1 MCGVLTGR
9 PVPREAAAPVYGK
22 IRLFGLIVDEELG
35 GENGALAVDVIVP
48 VYRDIEKTRRCLNS
62 VLTARQETAFELIVI
77 DDASPEPALSQYL
90 ANLAGRECVTVLRNP
105 HNLGFVRAVN
115 RGMALHPERDVVLL
129 NSDTEVANDWL
140 DRLRR
145 CALSAPNIGT
155 VTPFSNNATICSYP
169 DFCSDNRLPA
179 GVTLEQL
186 DAIFRRVNAGKWIE
200 IPTAVGFCMF
210 IRRTCLE
217 QVGPFDEDRF
227 GRGYGEENDFSR
239 RVVAMGG
246 KNVLCADTFVYH
258 AGGASFGAEREL
270 LQPSAAKM
278 LLGLHPDYDDVIR
291 RFVME
296 DPAAE
301 YRRAVSLELESE
313 RRSRLL
319 GAGRDAGEH
328 AEPNV
333 AGSQAK
339 AVQLHLVHDLDGG
352 IGQWLKD
359 YCLADSERI
368 NLVLK
373 PFSRSH
379 AFGEG
384 LALYG
389 HILDRTPQR
398 LWLFSKPIQ
407 ATAVTHA
414 EYQDALREVL
424 QTHAVGGVIVSS
436 LIGHSLD
443 ILATGLPTLV
453 ICHDYYP
460 YCPAINIHFHGICSH
475 CDAERL
481 VDCTRNNHD
490 FNPFQDFP
498 AEERLAVRGRY
509 VDLVTSGRLSLVAP
523 SQSVL
528 DNLVR
533 LESRFRHAGAVVIPH
548 GHGTLFGP
556 LEYAIQSDHE
566 RLRVL
571 ILGMLAPSKG
581 VKLLSESIDA
591 ITAFADVYLVGS
603 GALGE
608 LFRGHAGVHILGDY
622 TLRELPAIVARISPH
637 AGLLMSICAETYGYT
652 LGELMMLGIPPV
664 ATRVAAFAERIRH
677 AETGY
682 LYEPT
687 AASLVEQLQAI
698 DADRTG
704 LQEIARRLR
713 EVHPRSAAEMVNDY
727 HRLLPLS
734 PRAGPDSE
742 SVAVSASGIAEQGV
756 IDLAMESARR
766 WKEIKNLHLTL
777 GVRDELIARGN
788 QQREL
793 LTVRLT
799 ETTRQRD
806 EALGAQARCDVD
818 LQAMRASTSWR
829 ITRPLRWLKQAL
841 VRRDA
846 SVVAPSSQLADT
858 VPVAEE
864 DWHARILRHYRASF
878 TAEVRQTMRE
888 RIAAMV
894 DPPLISVLVPTYDT
908 PESMLREM
916 LDSVCAQLYPHWQLC
931 IADDDSSVSH
941 VRTIL
946 ESYAARDSRIRLDF
960 ASENGG
966 VSRATNRALVMAEG
980 SFVVLL
986 DHDDLLEEQALFRV
1000 AEAVLA
1006 DDPDMLYSDEVL
1018 VEEDGKTVQHFIL
1031 RPMFS
1036 PEYLRSHPYIVHL
1049 IGFRTRLLRE
1059 LGGLDETLRISQ
1071 DYDLILRASERVH
1084 KIVHIPEMLYRWRIH
1099 GASSGHEMMD
1109 RVMETSSAILRRHL
1123 QRCSEA
1129 GEVAAGPSFNYFDVR
1144 YPLTTGLKVAILI
1157 PTRNHAD
1164 LVRACIGSIQRTAGD
1179 IDHEIVLIDH
1189 DSDDPASLAY
1199 FDSLRSQVKL
1209 LRYSGP
1215 FNFGAI
1221 NNWAVAQL
1229 DGSHTHYLFCNND
1242 IEAVEPGWLGRMLE
1256 LGQKPDVGIVG
1267 AKLYYPDRR
1276 TIQHA
1281 GVVVACCGV
1290 AENLGRFRVTSENPL
1305 DLGYVGSLICNREVS
1320 AVTAACMLIRA
1331 TVFKEIGGFDEAI
1344 AVGYGDVDLCL
1355 GAGKHG
1361 YRTLFCAHAALLHH
1375 ESYTRGRS
1383 QEDPHPQDTARFVEK
1398 WRTLFTSGDPYFNP
1412 NLSPHSANW
1421 QVADPLEFRLN
1432 IRRRIF
1438 ARQTGHV
1445 RETCRLD

>member
-1 MCGVLTGR
+1 
-9 PVPREAAAPVYGK
+9 
-22 IRLFGLIVDEELG
+22 
-35 GENGALAVDVIVP
+35 
-48 VYRDIEKTRRCLNS
+48 
-62 VLTARQETAFELIVI
+62 
-77 DDASPEPALSQYL
+77 
-90 ANLAGRECVTVLRNP
+90 
-105 HNLGFVRAVN
+105 
-115 RGMALHPERDVVLL
+115 
-129 NSDTEVANDWL
+129 
-140 DRLRR
+140 
-145 CALSAPNIGT
+145 
-155 VTPFSNNATICSYP
+155 
-169 DFCSDNRLPA
+169 
-179 GVTLEQL
+179 L

-270 LQPSAAKM
+270 LQASAAKT

-291 RFVME
+291 RFVRE

-319 GAGRDAGEH
+319 GAGRDAGTY
-328 AEPNV
+328 AEINV
-333 AGSQAK
+333 AGSEAK
-339 AVQLHLVHDLDGG
+339 PVQLHLVHDLGGG

-373 PFSRSH
+373 PFNRSH

-389 HILDRTPQR
+389 HVLDKTPQR
-398 LWLFSKPIQ
+398 LWLFSEPIK

-414 EYQDALREVL
+414 EYRDAVREVL
-424 QTHAVGGVIVSS
+424 ETHAVGGVIVSS
-436 LIGHSLD
+436 FIGHSLD

-460 YCPAINIHFHGICSH
+460 YCPAINIHFRGICSH

-481 VDCTRNNHD
+481 ADCTRNNHD

-528 DNLVR
+528 DNLIR

-608 LFRGHAGVHILGDY
+608 LFREHTGVHVLGDY

-637 AGLLMSICAETYGYT
+637 VGLLMSICAETYGYT

-698 DADRTG
+698 DADRTN

-713 EVHPRSAAEMVNDY
+713 EIHPRSATEMVNDY

-734 PRAGPDSE
+734 PPSGPDRRG
-742 SVAVSASGIAEQGV
+742 VAVSVSGITEKGV

-766 WKEIKNLHLTL
+766 WKEIKNLHLTF
-777 GVRDELIARGN
+777 GVKDALIARGN
-788 QQREL
+788 QEREL
-793 LTVRLT
+793 LTARLT

-806 EALGAQARCDVD
+806 EALGTQARCEAD

-841 VRRDA
+841 VSRGA
-846 SVVAPSSQLADT
+846 SVVALPSQIADT

-864 DWHARILRHYRASF
+864 DWHARILQHYRASF
-878 TAEVRQTMRE
+878 TAEVRQAMRE
-888 RIAAMV
+888 RIVAIAN
-894 DPPLISVLVPTYDT
+894 PPLISVLVPTYDT
-908 PESMLREM
+908 PASMLREM
-916 LDSVCAQLYPHWQLC
+916 LDSVCAQLYPNWQLC
-931 IADDDSSVSH
+931 IADDGSSAPH
-941 VRTIL
+941 VRTL
-946 ESYAARDSRIRLDF
+946 LQEYAARDARIRLDF
-960 ASENGG
+960 AIENGG
-966 VSRATNRALVMAEG
+966 VSRATNRALALAEG
-980 SFVVLL
+980 DFVVLL

-1018 VEEDGKTVQHFIL
+1018 VGEE
-1031 RPMFS
+1031 
-1036 PEYLRSHPYIVHL
+1036 
-1049 IGFRTRLLRE
+1049 
-1059 LGGLDETLRISQ
+1059 
-1071 DYDLILRASERVH
+1071 A
-1084 KIVHIPEMLYRWRIH
+1084 
-1099 GASSGHEMMD
+1099 
-1109 RVMETSSAILRRHL
+1109 
-1123 QRCSEA
+1123 
-1129 GEVAAGPSFNYFDVR
+1129 
-1144 YPLTTGLKVAILI
+1144 
-1157 PTRNHAD
+1157 
-1164 LVRACIGSIQRTAGD
+1164 
-1179 IDHEIVLIDH
+1179 
-1189 DSDDPASLAY
+1189 
-1199 FDSLRSQVKL
+1199 
-1209 LRYSGP
+1209 
-1215 FNFGAI
+1215 
-1221 NNWAVAQL
+1221 
-1229 DGSHTHYLFCNND
+1229 
-1242 IEAVEPGWLGRMLE
+1242 
-1256 LGQKPDVGIVG
+1256 
-1267 AKLYYPDRR
+1267 
-1276 TIQHA
+1276 
-1281 GVVVACCGV
+1281 
-1290 AENLGRFRVTSENPL
+1290 LGRF
-1305 DLGYVGSLICNREVS
+1305 Y
-1320 AVTAACMLIRA
+1320 
-1331 TVFKEIGGFDEAI
+1331 
-1344 AVGYGDVDLCL
+1344 
-1355 GAGKHG
+1355 
-1361 YRTLFCAHAALLHH
+1361 
-1375 ESYTRGRS
+1375 
-1383 QEDPHPQDTARFVEK
+1383 RFVE
-1398 WRTLFTSGDPYFNP
+1398 TLGFTMVNTCYPMSVET
-1412 NLSPHSANW
+1412 ATA
-1421 QVADPLEFRLN
+1421 ADGLAPVYAATAADAVVRY
-1432 IRRRIF
+1432 RR
-1438 ARQTGHV
+1438 A
-1445 RETCRLD
+1445 EKA

>member
-1 MCGVLTGR
+1 VN
-9 PVPREAAAPVYGK
+9 
-22 IRLFGLIVDEELG
+22 EELG
-35 GENGALAVDVIVP
+35 AESGALAVDVIVP
-48 VYRDIEKTRRCLNS
+48 VYRDIEKTRQCLDS
-62 VLTARQETAFELIVI
+62 ILAARQKTAFELIVI
-77 DDASPEPALSQYL
+77 DDASPEPALSHYL
-90 ANLAGRECVTVLRNP
+90 ASLAGRECVTVLRNP
-105 HNLGFVRAVN
+105 HNLGFVRTVN
-115 RGMALHPERDVVLL
+115 RGMALHPDRDVVLL

-140 DRLRR
+140 ERLRR
-145 CALSAPNIGT
+145 CALSAQDNGT
-155 VTPFSNNATICSYP
+155 VTPFSNNATICSFP

-179 GVTLEQL
+179 GLTLAQL

-200 IPTAVGFCMF
+200 IPTAVGFCMY

-239 RVVAMGG
+239 RVVAMGW

-270 LQPSAAKM
+270 LQASAAKT

-313 RRSRLL
+313 RRRRLL
-319 GAGRDAGEH
+319 GAGRDGDEQ
-328 AEPNV
+328 AESNV
-333 AGSQAK
+333 PGSRAK
-339 AVQLHLVHDLDGG
+339 PVQLHLVHDLGGG
-352 IGQWLKD
+352 IGQWLED

-389 HILDRTPQR
+389 HVLDQTPQR
-398 LWLFSKPIQ
+398 LWLFSEPIK

-414 EYQDALREVL
+414 EYRDAVREVL
-424 QTHAVGGVIVSS
+424 ETHAVGGVIVSS

-460 YCPAINIHFHGICSH
+460 YCPAINIHFRGICSH

-481 VDCTRNNHD
+481 ADCTRNNHD

-498 AEERLAVRGRY
+498 VEERLAVRGRY
-509 VDLVTSGRLSLVAP
+509 VDLVTGGQLTLVAP

-528 DNLVR
+528 NNLIR

-556 LEYAIQSDHE
+556 MGYVTEGDHE

-571 ILGMLAPSKG
+571 ILGMLASSKG
-581 VKLLSESIDA
+581 VKLLSEAIDA
-591 ITAFADVYLVGS
+591 VTAFADIYLVGS
-603 GALGE
+603 GELGE
-608 LFRGHAGVHILGDY
+608 LFRGRAGVHVQGGYRLQD
-622 TLRELPAIVARISPH
+622 LPEIVARIDPH
-637 AGLLMSICAETYGYT
+637 VGLLMSLCAETYGYT

-664 ATRVAAFAERIRH
+664 VTRVGAFAERIRH
-677 AETGY
+677 GETGY
-682 LYEPT
+682 LYEAT

-704 LQEIARRLR
+704 LQKIARILR
-713 EVHPRSAAEMVNDY
+713 EMRPRSAADMVNDY

-734 PRAGPDSE
+734 PFAGPDRGG
-742 SVAVSASGIAEQGV
+742 VAVSVSGMTERGV

-766 WKEIKNLHLTL
+766 WKEIRSLHLTF
-777 GVRDELIARGN
+777 GVKDALIEQSN

-793 LTVRLT
+793 LTARLT

-806 EALGAQARCDVD
+806 EALGMQARCEAD
-818 LQAMRASTSWR
+818 LQAMRAATSWR

-846 SVVAPSSQLADT
+846 SVVAPPSHLADT

-878 TAEVRQTMRE
+878 TAEVRQAIRE
-888 RIAAMV
+888 RIVAMA
-894 DPPLISVLVPTYDT
+894 DPPLISVLVPTFDT
-908 PESMLREM
+908 PAAMLEAM
-916 LDSVCAQLYPHWQLC
+916 IASVRGQLYPHWELC
-931 IADDDSSVSH
+931 IADDGSTLPH
-941 VRTIL
+941 VRAIL
-946 ESYAARDSRIRLDF
+946 EAHAARDARIRVDYGT
-960 ASENGG
+960 ENHG
-966 VSRATNRALVMAEG
+966 VAHATNRALMLATG
-980 SFVVLL
+980 RFCVLL
-986 DHDDLLEEQALFRV
+986 DHDDLLEEHALFRV
-1000 AEAVLA
+1000 AEAVVC
-1006 DDPDMLYSDEVL
+1006 DNPDMLYSDELIVG
-1018 VEEDGKTVQHFIL
+1018 EDGDTVAHFVL
-1031 RPMFS
+1031 RPAFS
-1036 PEYLRSHPYIVHL
+1036 PEYLRAHPYIVHL
-1049 IGFRTRLLRE
+1049 LGFSTEFLRA
-1059 LGGLDETLRISQ
+1059 LGGLDESLRISQ
-1071 DYDLILRASERVH
+1071 DYDLILRASEKAA
-1084 KIVHIPEMLYRWRIH
+1084 KIVHIPDLLYRWRTH
-1099 GASSGHEMMD
+1099 TGSAGHRMRAQVMRAS
-1109 RVMETSSAILRRHL
+1109 RAILQRHL
-1123 QRCSEA
+1123 ARCGESGWVNDGA
-1129 GEVAAGPSFNYFDVR
+1129 GFNFFDVR
-1144 YPLTTGLKVAILI
+1144 YPLPVGARVAILI
-1157 PTRNHAD
+1157 PTRNRHD
-1164 LVRACIGSIQRTAGD
+1164 LVRACIESIEATVGGVPYD
-1179 IDHEIVLIDH
+1179 IVLIDH
-1189 DSDDPASLAY
+1189 ASDDPAARAY
-1199 FDSLRSQVKL
+1199 FASLVPRVTL
-1209 LRYSGP
+1209 LHYEGP

-1221 NNWAVAQL
+1221 NNWAAAQL

-1242 IEAVEPGWLGRMLE
+1242 IVAIEPGWLQRMLE
-1256 LGQKPDVGIVG
+1256 LGQKADVGIVG
-1267 AKLYYPDRR
+1267 AKLYYPDGK

-1290 AENLGRFRVTSENPL
+1290 AENLGRFRLTSDAPV
-1305 DLGYVGSLICNREVS
+1305 DLGYMGSLICNREVS
-1320 AVTAACMLIRA
+1320 AVTAACMLIRG

-1355 GAGKHG
+1355 RAGKQG
-1361 YRTLFCAHAALLHH
+1361 YRTLFCAHAKLLHH
-1375 ESYTRGRS
+1375 ESSTRGRS
-1383 QEDPHPQDTARFVEK
+1383 DVDPHPEDSARFLAK
-1398 WRTLFTSGDPYFNP
+1398 WRALFATGDPYFNP
-1412 NLSPHSANW
+1412 NLSPHSPNW
-1421 QVADPLEFRLN
+1421 QVADPLEFELD

-1438 ARQTGHV
+1438 RWEPGSRA
-1445 RETCRLD
+1445 

>member
-1 MCGVLTGR
+1 MLTGR
-9 PVPREAAAPVYGK
+9 KVPREATARIYGK
-22 IRLFGLIVDEELG
+22 IRLFGLIVNEELG
-35 GENGALAVDVIVP
+35 GESGSLTVDVIVP
-48 VYRDIEKTRRCLNS
+48 VYRDIEKTRRCLES
-62 VLTARQETAFELIVI
+62 ILAARQKTAFELIVI
-77 DDASPEPALSQYL
+77 DDASPEPALSHYL
-90 ANLAGRECVTVLRNP
+90 ASLEGRECVTVLRNP
-105 HNLGFVRAVN
+105 HNLGFVRTVN
-115 RGMALHPERDVVLL
+115 RGMALHTDRDVVLL

-145 CALSAPNIGT
+145 CARNAPDIGT

-169 DFCSDNRLPA
+169 EFCSDNRLPA

-217 QVGPFDEDRF
+217 QAGPFDEDRF

-239 RVVAMGG
+239 RVVSTGR

-270 LQPSAAKM
+270 LQASAAKT

-301 YRRAVSLELESE
+301 CRRAVSLELESE

-319 GAGRDAGEH
+319 GAGRDSSLRA
-328 AEPNV
+328 ANV
-333 AGSQAK
+333 PGSQAK
-339 AVQLHLVHDLDGG
+339 AVQLHLVHDLGGG

-389 HILDRTPQR
+389 HVLDKTPQR
-398 LWLFSKPIQ
+398 LWLFSEPIK

-414 EYQDALREVL
+414 EYRDAVREVL
-424 QTHAVGGVIVSS
+424 ETHAVGGVIVSS

-443 ILATGLPTLV
+443 ILATELPTLV
-453 ICHDYYP
+453 VCHDYYP
-460 YCPAINIHFHGICSH
+460 YCPAINIHFRGICSH

-481 VDCTRNNHD
+481 ADCTRNNHD

-498 AEERLAVRGRY
+498 AEERLAVRSRY

-528 DNLVR
+528 DNLIR

-556 LEYAIQSDHE
+556 LEYAMQRDHE

-608 LFRGHAGVHILGDY
+608 LFRGHIGVHVLGDY
-622 TLRELPAIVARISPH
+622 TLHELPAIVARISPH

-682 LYEPT
+682 LFEPT
-687 AASLVEQLQAI
+687 ADSLVEQLQAI

-704 LQEIARRLR
+704 LQEIARRLK
-713 EVHPRSAAEMVNDY
+713 EMHPRSAAEMVNDY

-734 PRAGPDSE
+734 PRAAPDRGG
-742 SVAVSASGIAEQGV
+742 VAVSVSGITEQGV

-766 WKEIKNLHLTL
+766 WKEIKNLHLTFW
-777 GVRDELIARGN
+777 VKDALIARGN
-788 QQREL
+788 QEREL
-793 LTVRLT
+793 LMVRLT

-806 EALGAQARCDVD
+806 EALGAQARCEAD

-829 ITRPLRWLKQAL
+829 ITRPLRWLKLAL
-841 VRRDA
+841 VRTDD
-846 SVVAPSSQLADT
+846 SVVAASSQLADT
-858 VPVAEE
+858 VPAAEE

-888 RIAAMV
+888 RIAAMAA
-894 DPPLISVLVPTYDT
+894 PPLISVLVPTHDT
-908 PESMLREM
+908 PASMLREM

-931 IADDDSSVSH
+931 IADDGSSAPH
-941 VRTIL
+941 VRTL
-946 ESYAARDSRIRLDF
+946 LQEYAARDARIRLDF
-960 ASENGG
+960 AIENGG
-966 VSRATNRALVMAEG
+966 VSRATNRALAMTSG
-980 SFVVLL
+980 DFVVLL

-1000 AEAVLA
+1000 AEAVLT

-1018 VEEDGKTVQHFIL
+1018 VGEDGETVQHFIF
-1031 RPMFS
+1031 RPAFS
-1036 PEYLRSHPYIVHL
+1036 LEYLRSHPYIVHL
-1049 IGFRTRLLRE
+1049 VGFKPGLLRRI
-1059 LGGLDETLRISQ
+1059 GGVDENLRISQ
-1071 DYDLILRASERVH
+1071 DYDLILRASEQA
-1084 KIVHIPEMLYRWRIH
+1084 KTIVHIPEMLYRWRIH
-1099 GASSGHEMMD
+1099 GNSAGHRMIGQ
-1109 RVMETSSAILRRHL
+1109 VMQTSRAILQRHL
-1123 QRCSEA
+1123 QRCGEA
-1129 GEVAAGPSFNYFDVR
+1129 GEVHDGPSFNYFDVR
-1144 YPLTTGLKVAILI
+1144 YPLAPGLKVAIVI
-1157 PTRNHAD
+1157 PTKNHGE
-1164 LVRACIGSIQRTAGD
+1164 LVRTCIESIERTAGD
-1179 IDHEIVLIDH
+1179 AVHEIVLIDH
-1189 DSDDPASLAY
+1189 ESDDSVSLAC
-1199 FDSLRSQVKL
+1199 FESLGSRVTL

-1215 FNFGAI
+1215 FNFAAL

-1229 DGSHTHYLFCNND
+1229 DGSHSHYLFCNND
-1242 IEAVEPGWLGRMLE
+1242 IEAIAPGWLERMLE

-1267 AKLYYPDRR
+1267 AKLYYPDHK

-1305 DLGYVGSLICNREVS
+1305 DLGYIGSLICNREVS
-1320 AVTAACMLIRA
+1320 AVTAACMLIRRG
-1331 TVFKEIGGFDEAI
+1331 VFESIGGFDETI

-1355 GAGKHG
+1355 RAGKQG
-1361 YRTLFCAHAALLHH
+1361 YRTLFCAHAELLHH

-1383 QEDPHPQDTARFVEK
+1383 NEDPHPEDSERFLAK
-1398 WRTLFTSGDPYFNP
+1398 WQALFETGDPYFNP
-1412 NLSPHSANW
+1412 SLSPHSPNW
-1421 QVADPLEFRLN
+1421 QVADPLAFGLDL
-1432 IRRRIF
+1432 RRRIF
-1438 ARQTGHV
+1438 KR
-1445 RETCRLD
+1445 

>member
-1 MCGVLTGR
+1 MSTGR
-9 PVPREAAAPVYGK
+9 TVPREAAAPNYGK

-48 VYRDIEKTRRCLNS
+48 VYRDIEKTRRCLDS
-62 VLTARQETAFELIVI
+62 VLAARQETAFELIVI
-77 DDASPEPALSQYL
+77 DDASPEPALAHYL
-90 ANLAGRECVTVLRNP
+90 ASLAGRECVTALRNP
-105 HNLGFVRAVN
+105 HNLGFVHTVN

-129 NSDTEVANDWL
+129 NSDTEVANNWL

-145 CALSAPNIGT
+145 CALSAPDIGT

-200 IPTAVGFCMF
+200 IPTAVGFCMY
-210 IRRTCLE
+210 IRRPCLE

-270 LQPSAAKM
+270 LQPSAAKT

-291 RFVME
+291 RFVRE

-333 AGSQAK
+333 PGSQGK
-339 AVQLHLVHDLDGG
+339 PVQLHLVHDLGGG
-352 IGQWLKD
+352 IGLWLKD

-389 HILDRTPQR
+389 HVLDKTPQR
-398 LWLFSKPIQ
+398 LWLFSEPIK

-414 EYQDALREVL
+414 EYREAVREVL
-424 QTHAVGGVIVSS
+424 ETYAVGGVLVSS

-460 YCPAINIHFHGICSH
+460 YCPAINIHFGGICSH

-481 VDCTRNNHD
+481 ADCTRNNHD

-498 AEERLAVRGRY
+498 AEERLAVRDRY
-509 VDLVTSGRLSLVAP
+509 VDLVTSGQLSLVAP
-523 SQSVL
+523 SRSVL
-528 DNLVR
+528 DNLIR
-533 LESRFRHAGAVVIPH
+533 LESRFRHIGAVIIPH

-556 LEYAIQSDHE
+556 LECATQSDHE

-581 VKLLSESIDA
+581 VKLLSEGIDA

-608 LFRGHAGVHILGDY
+608 LFRGHTGVHILGDY

-637 AGLLMSICAETYGYT
+637 VGLLMSICAETYGYT
-652 LGELMMLGIPPV
+652 LGELMMLGVPPV
-664 ATRVAAFAERIRH
+664 ATRVGAFAERIRPG
-677 AETGY
+677 ETGY
-682 LYEPT
+682 LYEPN

-704 LQEIARRLR
+704 LQKIAWRLR
-713 EVHPRSAAEMVNDY
+713 EIHPRSAVEMVNDY
-727 HRLLPLS
+727 HRLLPLY
-734 PRAGPDSE
+734 PRAGPDRGGM
-742 SVAVSASGIAEQGV
+742 AVSVRGVTEQGL

-766 WKEIKNLHLTL
+766 WKDIKNLHLAL
-777 GVRDELIARGN
+777 GVKDALIAQGN

-793 LTVRLT
+793 LTARLT
-799 ETTRQRD
+799 DTTRQRD
-806 EALGAQARCDVD
+806 EALGTQAQCEAD
-818 LQAMRASTSWR
+818 LQAIRASTSWR

-841 VRRDA
+841 VRRGA
-846 SVVAPSSQLADT
+846 SEVAPPSHLVDT
-858 VPVAEE
+858 MPVAEE
-864 DWHARILRHYRASF
+864 DWHARILRHYRALF
-878 TAEVRQTMRE
+878 TEEVRLAMRE
-888 RIAAMV
+888 RIAAMAN
-894 DPPLISVLVPTYDT
+894 PPLISVLVPTYDT
-908 PESMLREM
+908 PASMLREM
-916 LDSVCAQLYPHWQLC
+916 LDSVCAQLYPNWQLC
-931 IADDDSSVSH
+931 IADDGSSAPH
-941 VRTIL
+941 VRTL
-946 ESYAARDSRIRLDF
+946 LQEYAARDARIRLDF
-960 ASENGG
+960 AIENGG
-966 VSRATNRALVMAEG
+966 VSRATNRALAMAEG
-980 SFVVLL
+980 DFVVLL

-1018 VEEDGKTVQHFIL
+1018 VGEDGKTVQHFL
-1031 RPMFS
+1031 FRPMFS

-1049 IGFRTRLLRE
+1049 IGFRPSMLRE

-1071 DYDLILRASERVH
+1071 DYDLILRASERAE
-1084 KIVHIPEMLYRWRIH
+1084 KIVHIPEMLYRWRVH
-1099 GASSGHEMMD
+1099 GASAGHEMMD
-1109 RVMETSSAILRRHL
+1109 RVMETSSAILRSHL
-1123 QRCSEA
+1123 QRCGEA
-1129 GEVAAGPSFNYFDVR
+1129 GEVHEGSSFNYFDVR
-1144 YPLTTGLKVAILI
+1144 YPLVPGLKVAIVI
-1157 PTRNHAD
+1157 PTKNHGE
-1164 LVRACIGSIQRTAGD
+1164 LVRACIESIERTVGD
-1179 IDHEIVLIDH
+1179 IAHEIVLIDH
-1189 DSDDPASLAY
+1189 ESDDPDSLAY
-1199 FDSLRSQVKL
+1199 FDSLRSRVTL

-1215 FNFGAI
+1215 FNFAAL

-1242 IEAVEPGWLGRMLE
+1242 IEAIKPGWLERMLK
-1256 LGQKPDVGIVG
+1256 LGQMPDVGIVG
-1267 AKLYYPDRR
+1267 AKLYHPDRR

-1290 AENLGRFRVTSENPL
+1290 AENLGRFRVVSDDPP
-1305 DLGYVGSLICNREVS
+1305 DLGYIGSLICNREVS
-1320 AVTAACMLIRA
+1320 AVTAACMLIRRA
-1331 TVFKEIGGFDEAI
+1331 VFEEIGGFDEAI

-1355 GAGKHG
+1355 RAGKQG
-1361 YRTLFCAHAALLHH
+1361 YRTLFCAQATLLHH

-1383 QEDPHPQDTARFVEK
+1383 LEDPHPEDTERFLAK
-1398 WRTLFTSGDPYFNP
+1398 WQALFATGDPYFNP
-1412 NLSPHSANW
+1412 NLSPHSPNW
-1421 QVADPLEFRLN
+1421 QVADPLEFKLD

-1438 ARQTGHV
+1438 K
-1445 RETCRLD
+1445 REPW